1 MALRILWDRDEA
13 LILLDGLLSVLN
25 GEQPRLRAVKAVSE
39 ELRKRA
45 VDNGVKIDEVFRNT
59 NGISMQMG
67 VIEYIYTDGEHGLK
81 KSGIPPLFKEVVTL
95 YKADRPTYEKLLK
108 EARKLPEKKSLKQLW
123 IHFCCT

>member
-25 GEQPRLRAVKAVSE
+25 GEQPRLKAVKSVSE

-45 VDNGVKIDEVFRNT
+45 VDKGIEIDEVFRNT

-67 VIEYIYTDGEHGLK
+67 VMEYIYTDGEHGLK
-81 KSGIPPLFKEVVTL
+81 KSSMPPLFT
-95 YKADRPTYEKLLK
+95 
-108 EARKLPEKKSLKQLW
+108 
-123 IHFCCT
+123 